1 MFDDIFKGTDFGD
14 IKDKEE
20 DKVIENANEKD
31 IWHTGQKPD
40 VWSVV
45 QDEFW
50 DLDDLDEDEDEY
62 SKEETSSEKPTSGLF
77 DDIF

>member
-1 MFDDIFKGTDFGD
+1 MFNDIFEDTDFGD
-14 IKDKEE
+14 IKDKKEE
-20 DKVIENANEKD
+20 DKVIKNANEKN

-40 VWSVV
+40 VWSTV

-50 DLDDLDEDEDEY
+50 DVDDLDEDEY